1 MAIIRLMLLFK
12 QFKVTVLDS
21 SIYFKIWQGREKKSI
36 IAYKESKN
44 VSLVHPCKVLC
55 QKRWRYY

>member
-12 QFKVTVLDS
+12 QFKVTALDS

-36 IAYKESKN
+36 IAYKESQN
-44 VSLVHPCKVLC
+44 VSLVHPYKVLC